1 METESV
7 RIYRPVAKA
16 SFETLAFR
24 REVARKFGR
33 TACIDTIDNSDLHA
47 TLISSSVGD
56 NLKGKAKPV
65 IPKILPK
72 RQLTLPVTGVSHFG
86 RRQSAI
92 DGGAIVLE
100 VEDAKLKKSGKKSWN
115 NLANSS
121 SIPTSCS

>member
-7 RIYRPVAKA
+7 RIYRPVARD

-24 REVARKFGR
+24 REVARKFGK
-33 TACIDTIDNSDLHA
+33 TACIDIIDNPSLHT

-56 NLKGKAKPV
+56 NLNGKAKPI

-72 RQLTLPVTGVSHFG
+72 KQLTLPVTGVSHFG
-86 RRQSAI
+86 RRQSAV

-100 VEDAKLKKSGKKSWN
+100 VEGAKLKKSGKKS
-115 NLANSS
+115 
-121 SIPTSCS
+121 